1 MAKNA
6 FSLTQNHEEGKAQER
21 AGGYTEI
28 HGFDKQGKTENMVPE
43 KP

>member
-6 FSLTQNHEEGKAQER
+6 FSLTQNHEEGKAQDR

-28 HGFDKQGKTENMVPE
+28 HGFAK
-43 KP
+43 